1 MTDVALIKQIIE
13 THHFTNLHAEDDR
26 GFRETFWQVVH
37 PCRDDPGLLLKLA
50 IAVFT
55 NQPEALRQIDWSR
68 PADSGFLPYVKSVLK
83 DYQAQGGSVFRTS
96 AYKYPMPPELR
107 GMNALDCLFDVV
119 LAPMQRA
126 LDELRPRDGDTLE
139 AVHIRLCGC
148 HGVGEF
154 LSGQIIRYLKYAP
167 LLRSASDWKSFVAKG
182 PGCERGLNLFY
193 GRPITAKW
201 SRPLFC
207 AAIEKA
213 RQRLNPELAKH
224 GIAPLDGQNTN
235 NLFCETFKLR
245 RAIER
250 GGKPSRPYK
259 PNGKPMPPPIPG
271 FSSRIE
277 TSIDATAQLVTDT
290 ETVPAHILEDQSHD
304 THEQSRDTSEQK
316 AKETET
322 RQSETRPKP
331 SPPEGEEEP
340 GGRGSKHA
348 TEQDT
353 HSHDNAGKPFDD
365 AWLLRKGYAFTC
377 AFPYTLPDGTLLYEQ
392 RRYDLKPDIPAIKGR
407 PRKRFL
413 IRRQVDGQWPG
424 IFGTGPRRIPYNWP
438 ALMRAGPGENVFVPE
453 GEAKVDALA
462 KAGWLA
468 TTVVSH
474 DWKPECIASLTGQH
488 VFVLADHD
496 DPALPGKDK
505 DGKILAESA
514 RKALA
519 GVTASI
525 RVVPYAYL
533 WEYLPAETRGEAPRP
548 HEDIK
553 NWLEERKGDAARLL
567 DICRKIP
574 AEGFST
580 PQRAPIRSWA
590 GKPAPEQEFTVPDRI
605 PAEQVFL
612 LSGEGGGGKSEMAE
626 HLDAAHVLGREWMG
640 VVPRQGPA
648 VHIECEDAMSVLH
661 RRLAVVSSHYGVPIE
676 IFDDDLHLFSLVEH
690 DSILATVSK
699 NGVIEPTAV
708 YRWLYEMAGD
718 IKPVQIS
725 IASVANI
732 FAGSEIDRIQVQQ
745 FIKLLNRIPALTK
758 GSLVLVSQPSLTGIA
773 STNVSHEG
781 LSGTTQWHNAV
792 RGRAVVKHIRPK
804 DGDNSIIDTGL
815 RTITFHKNQYGPPV
829 AGITVCWTNGM
840 FLPVAGS
847 TTIAGAERAAAVEGM
862 ALALLARFNAQNR
875 QLSIVPNP
883 NNYAAKEFAETPE
896 AEAAGF
902 TTKDFR
908 AALDRLLG
916 RDEIENAKDPSS
928 KGKRE
933 RYHLRTKPKGGPA

>member
-1 MTDVALIKQIIE
+1 LDPAG
-13 THHFTNLHAEDDR
+13 R
-26 GFRETFWQVVH
+26 FRF
-37 PCRDDPGLLLKLA
+37 LL
-50 IAVFT
+50 
-55 NQPEALRQIDWSR
+55 
-68 PADSGFLPYVKSVLK
+68 YVKGVLK
-83 DYQAQGGSVFRTS
+83 DYQAQGGSVFRTV

-126 LDELRPRDGDTLE
+126 LDELRPRAGDTLE

-154 LSGQIIRYLKYAP
+154 LIGQIIRYLKYAEP
-167 LLRSASDWKSFVAKG
+167 LRSASDWDTFVARG
-182 PGCERGLNLFY
+182 PGSERGLNLLY
-193 GRPITAKW
+193 SRPITAKW

-213 RQRLNPELAKH
+213 RQRLNPELIRH

-235 NLFCETFKLR
+235 NLFCETFKLH

-259 PNGKPMPPPIPG
+259 PSGKPMPPPIPG
-271 FSSRIE
+271 FE
-277 TSIDATAQLVTDT
+277 TSLDSMTTPSVTDVEPT
-290 ETVPAHILEDQSHD
+290 DKTTVDNNAVPEHILEDQAGDAPEH
-304 THEQSRDTSEQK
+304 K
-316 AKETET
+316 AKETG
-322 RQSETRPKP
+322 PKP
-331 SPPEGEEEP
+331 PPPPPPPEDKP
-340 GGRGSKHA
+340 SKYPPQKRNGRGKRDYGQRVAFYIYEDARSRYYLGVARTTTKQFPQYHW
-348 TEQDT
+348 D
-353 HSHDNAGKPFDD
+353 GKQ
-365 AWLLRKGYAFTC
+365 WIEG
-377 AFPYTLPDGTLLYEQ
+377 LPDGFLKIPYRLPELLDAPVSDWVVIAAGEKDAETAVRLGFAATTNPGGEGKGQ
-392 RRYDLKPDIPAIKGR
+392 WTPELNKWFAGRKRIAIMEDNDKAGHAHAIEVANALRGIVPDIRIVPFRELKSGGDLTDWAEADPTHDHAALLTRIEAAPA
-407 PRKRFL
+407 
-413 IRRQVDGQWPG
+413 
-424 IFGTGPRRIPYNWP
+424 
-438 ALMRAGPGENVFVPE
+438 
-453 GEAKVDALA
+453 
-462 KAGWLA
+462 
-468 TTVVSH
+468 
-474 DWKPECIASLTGQH
+474 
-488 VFVLADHD
+488 
-496 DPALPGKDK
+496 
-505 DGKILAESA
+505 
-514 RKALA
+514 
-519 GVTASI
+519 
-525 RVVPYAYL
+525 
-533 WEYLPAETRGEAPRP
+533 
-548 HEDIK
+548 
-553 NWLEERKGDAARLL
+553 
-567 DICRKIP
+567 
-574 AEGFST
+574 GFSA
-580 PQRAPIRSWA
+580 PQRAPIREWA
-590 GKPAPEQEFTVPDRI
+590 SKPVPEQEFTVPDRI

-612 LSGEGGGGKSEMAE
+612 FSGEGGGGKSEMAQ

-640 VVPRQGPA
+640 IVPRQGPA
-648 VHIECEDAMSVLH
+648 IHIECEDAMSVLH
-661 RRLAVVSSHYGVPIE
+661 RRLAVVSSHYDVPIE
-676 IFDDDLHLFSLVEH
+676 TFDRDLHLFSLTEH

-699 NGVIEPTAV
+699 NGVIKPTAV
-708 YRWLYEMAGD
+708 YQWLYELAGD
-718 IKPVQIS
+718 LKPVQIS

-916 RDEIENAKDPSS
+916 REEIENAKDPSS

-933 RYHLRTKPKGGPA
+933 RYHLRIKPKGGPA